1 MNTIDVLQYGHQTVV
16 EAVDGLPE
24 RKWHTGIVCGTWT
37 VKDTIAHLASFEHL
51 LIDVFRSLIAET
63 ATPTLNSFRAG
74 SAVFNNAQVASRR
87 HLPVTEVWSEYTA
100 TYRQTISLITQIP
113 IARRRLNGLIAWYGL
128 EYDLEDFIVY
138 NFYGHKREHSS
149 QIAVFRERLAST
161 E

>member
-1 MNTIDVLQYGHQTVV
+1 
-16 EAVDGLPE
+16 
-24 RKWHTGIVCGTWT
+24 
-37 VKDTIAHLASFEHL
+37 
-51 LIDVFRSLIAET
+51 
-63 ATPTLNSFRAG
+63 
-74 SAVFNNAQVASRR
+74 
-87 HLPVTEVWSEYTA
+87 VWSEYTA